1 MNKQKI
7 ASSIVLL
14 FSLFLMVSC
23 TNEPVDSTLA
33 AQLAA
38 ANSQTS
44 STEIYKWKC
53 EIDGVLYEW
62 EGNPFTNPGGAIGA
76 GGQAT
81 YVLGSLALQKINSS
95 SAGISITAQMQN
107 NTTGNFVFNA
117 SQPINITI
125 TDGNPQ
131 NIQGTTLYSSLY
143 AGTINMNIASISN
156 DTFVANPL
164 NPGKVIGTFSGTIG
178 KISNVSTGQ
187 ITTSVVTNGSFEA
200 IRAQ

>member
-1 MNKQKI
+1 
-7 ASSIVLL
+7 
-14 FSLFLMVSC
+14 
-23 TNEPVDSTLA
+23 
-33 AQLAA
+33 
-38 ANSQTS
+38 
-44 STEIYKWKC
+44 
-53 EIDGVLYEW
+53 
-62 EGNPFTNPGGAIGA
+62 
-76 GGQAT
+76 
-81 YVLGSLALQKINSS
+81 
-95 SAGISITAQMQN
+95 MQN

-117 SQPINITI
+117 SQPMNIGI

-131 NIQGTTLYSSLY
+131 NIQGTILYSSLY

-156 DTFVANPL
+156 DTFVTNPL